1 MRSIQWEIPIL
12 VLSLAVSRPIAA
24 QNVWR
29 PYEFNGTERFNYE
42 VELTQQSV
50 LREGHLTLEFTEEGG
65 RTWVSLDAAV
75 GALSCS
81 GRAPYSTS
89 QSAQQAIMM
98 QCFTMAPIMAALYTP
113 MWGMFMGRNWELGS
127 SWSMGSGDQGMS
139 FEVMKV
145 CEYAG
150 VEGLLAVVKA
160 AGNSIESCV
169 ATDVALPLA
178 MSMDQEQLQVAIR
191 LTEFRR

>member
-1 MRSIQWEIPIL
+1 MRSTQWKFPVL
-12 VLSLAVSRPIAA
+12 VLSLAVSQPVAA
-24 QNVWR
+24 QNAWR

-42 VELTQQSV
+42 VEFTQRGV
-50 LREGHLTLEFTEEGG
+50 LQEGHLTLEFTEQDG
-65 RTWVSLDAAV
+65 RTWVTVDAAV
-75 GALSCS
+75 GDMSCR
-81 GRAPYSTS
+81 GRSPYSTI
-89 QSAQQAIMM
+89 QNVQQAIMM

-113 MWGMFMGRNWELGS
+113 MWEMFMGRTWELGS
-127 SWSMGSGDQGMS
+127 RWSKGSGDQGRS
-139 FEVMKV
+139 FEVTDV

-150 VEGLLAVVKA
+150 VQGLLAVVNA
-160 AGNSIESCV
+160 EGNRIESCV